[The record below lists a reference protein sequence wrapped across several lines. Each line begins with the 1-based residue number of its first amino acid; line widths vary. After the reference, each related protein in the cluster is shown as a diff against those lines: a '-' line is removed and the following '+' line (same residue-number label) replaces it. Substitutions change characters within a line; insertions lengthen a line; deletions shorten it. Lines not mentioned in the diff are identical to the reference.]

1 MKYIRQIL
9 GDEVSV
15 RPMGVDEIASKE
27 KLKLPFSRPAGGNVY
42 TGAGKVD
49 ISEGMIVWTIND
61 WNKFVILYIT
71 VIE

>member
-15 RPMGVDEIASKE
+15 RPMGVDETASKE

-42 TGAGKVD
+42 TGAGK
-49 ISEGMIVWTIND
+49 W
-61 WNKFVILYIT
+61 ILAKG
-71 VIE
+71 

>member
-42 TGAGKVD
+42 TGAGK
-49 ISEGMIVWTIND
+49 W
-61 WNKFVILYIT
+61 ILAKG
-71 VIE
+71 